1 MASSEKWL
9 LGDNSMNVI
18 THSNHANVQQELADA
33 KQWMEL
39 IFFLSN
45 SAGVCSV
52 TARIETSGLTC
63 GLIRLTYSSSM
74 HAGFCLR
81 FQSFQWLL
89 GHDTL
94 LRIDRCENAPARKL
108 KWQKYPQCFPA
119 TVVEDSAYLVQ
130 RFAKATSASPIL
142 IRVQRSCTFK
152 KRSLSHRGY
161 NHSSYNRT
169 SLILDRLCKNI
180 IG

>member
-52 TARIETSGLTC
+52 S
-63 GLIRLTYSSSM
+63 
-74 HAGFCLR
+74 

-94 LRIDRCENAPARKL
+94 LRIDRCENAPCATVCKGYL
-108 KWQKYPQCFPA
+108 CFPNPN
-119 TVVEDSAYLVQ
+119 TGPEVLH
-130 RFAKATSASPIL
+130 I
-142 IRVQRSCTFK
+142 
-152 KRSLSHRGY
+152 
-161 NHSSYNRT
+161 
-169 SLILDRLCKNI
+169 
-180 IG
+180 